1 MIKKYGLRIL
11 FLLCL
16 GLVGMGGAALGGTI
30 AMRWL
35 DNMTAT
41 QAVRPGERAFAMP
54 VGSVPREGGELV
66 FSKEDRDAAAQRK
79 NPFPATPESVKKG
92 GELWTIYCV
101 PCHGTSAKG
110 DGLVTTKF
118 IPAQDLTNPDLQ
130 KTRTDG
136 FWQHYIGMGGAVMPA
151 YGEALSPEERWHL
164 VNFVRTLAK
173 R

>member
-16 GLVGMGGAALGGTI
+16 GLVGLGGAALGGTV
-30 AMRWL
+30 AMRWM
-35 DNMTAT
+35 DNMTVT
-41 QAVRPGERAFAMP
+41 PAVRPGERAFAMP
-54 VGSVPREGGELV
+54 AGSVPREGGELPYA
-66 FSKEDRDAAAQRK
+66 KEEREAAAARK
-79 NPFPATPESVKKG
+79 NPFPATPESVKRG
-92 GELWTIYCV
+92 GELWAVYCV
-101 PCHGTSAKG
+101 PCHGVSAKG

-136 FWQHYIGMGGAVMPA
+136 FWQHYIGAGGAVMPA

-164 VNFVRTLAK
+164 VNYVRTLAK